1 MSLIS
6 SIADFLKPAPA
17 PTPQVRKALD
27 RVAELVD
34 PLLKSASGFERQLA
48 LPVEHALGYCEG
60 LVDALPGPIDINRQ
74 SFANDPLVHA
84 LFATADDIDQMLGRS
99 QAVRDFLAQPYSC
112 ADDYFLA
119 LFAARRR
126 EKRQLGIVQQGD
138 VLQNDVPQ
146 LVVYFSSH
154 TLVEPSCDL
163 ATTRRNLRCKALE
176 SLLQTFHEHVESLR
190 SEREGLRADA
200 ALARGHLTVLRG
212 TSPGPEYQAH
222 TRQLAD
228 LDARLRESA
237 TSLMP
242 DQLLSALAD
251 YLRRP
256 EASLRLA
263 PVSITI
269 DRLGIVNDQAVDDDN
284 VHTLDFP
291 EFHGRD
297 KRSYMAILARVRRDE
312 AQAAVDLVRDQS
324 RRYMII

>member
-1 MSLIS
+1 
-6 SIADFLKPAPA
+6 
-17 PTPQVRKALD
+17 
-27 RVAELVD
+27 
-34 PLLKSASGFERQLA
+34 
-48 LPVEHALGYCEG
+48 
-60 LVDALPGPIDINRQ
+60 
-74 SFANDPLVHA
+74 VHA

-99 QAVRDFLAQPYSC
+99 QAIRDFLAEPYSC
-112 ADDYFLA
+112 ADDYFHA

-126 EKRQLGIVQQGD
+126 EKRQLGIAQQGET
-138 VLQNDVPQ
+138 LQNDVPQ

-212 TSPGPEYQAH
+212 TSPGPEYQTH
-222 TRQLAD
+222 TRQLTE

-237 TSLMP
+237 ASLMP
-242 DQLLSALAD
+242 DQLLAALAD
-251 YLRRP
+251 YLRQP

-269 DRLGIVNDQAVDDDN
+269 DRLGIVNDQAVDDGN

>member
-6 SIADFLKPAPA
+6 SIADFLKPVPAPA
-17 PTPQVRKALD
+17 PQVQKALD
-27 RVAELVD
+27 RIAELVD

-74 SFANDPLVHA
+74 SFADDPLVHA
-84 LFATADDIDQMLGRS
+84 LFATADDIDQMLGHS
-99 QAVRDFLAQPYSC
+99 QAVRDFLAEPHSYE
-112 ADDYFLA
+112 DDCFHA
-119 LFAARRR
+119 LFAARRQ
-126 EKRQLGIVQQGD
+126 EKKQFGIARQGD
-138 VLQNDVPQ
+138 VLRNDVSQ
-146 LVVYFSSH
+146 QVVYFSSH

-163 ATTRRNLRCKALE
+163 ATTRRNLRCRALE

-200 ALARGHLTVLRG
+200 ALKRGHLTVLRG
-212 TSPGPEYQAH
+212 KSPGPEYQTR

-228 LDARLRESA
+228 LDARLRETA
-237 TSLMP
+237 ASLMP
-242 DQLLSALAD
+242 DQLLAALAD
-251 YLRRP
+251 YLRQP
-256 EASLRLA
+256 EASLRLS
-263 PVSITI
+263 PVSITV
-269 DRLGIVNDQAVDDDN
+269 DRLGIVNDQAEDDSN

-312 AQAAVDLVRDQS
+312 AQAAVDLVHDQS

>member
-6 SIADFLKPAPA
+6 SIADFLKPVPAPA
-17 PTPQVRKALD
+17 PQVRKALD
-27 RVAELVD
+27 RIAELVD
-34 PLLKSASGFERQLA
+34 PLLKSAPGFERQLA

-60 LVDALPGPIDINRQ
+60 LVAALPGPIDINRQ
-74 SFANDPLVHA
+74 SFADDPLVHA
-84 LFATADDIDQMLGRS
+84 LFATADDIDQMLGHS
-99 QAVRDFLAQPYSC
+99 QAVRDFLAEPQSFE
-112 ADDYFLA
+112 DDYFHA
-119 LFAARRR
+119 LFAARRQQ
-126 EKRQLGIVQQGD
+126 KKQFGIVRQGD

-146 LVVYFSSH
+146 LVVYFSSQ

-163 ATTRRNLRCKALE
+163 DTTRRNLRCKALE

-190 SEREGLRADA
+190 SERAGLRSDA
-200 ALARGHLTVLRG
+200 ALERGHLTVLRG
-212 TSPGPEYQAH
+212 QSPGPEYLTH
-222 TRQLAD
+222 TRQLSD
-228 LDARLRESA
+228 LDARLRETA

-242 DQLLSALAD
+242 DQLLATLAD
-251 YLRRP
+251 FLRQP
-256 EASLRLA
+256 ETSLSLA
-263 PVSITI
+263 PVSITL
-269 DRLGIVNDQAVDDDN
+269 DRLGVVNDQAVDDGN

>member
-1 MSLIS
+1 MGPDVVPVSSVPSLS
-6 SIADFLKPAPA
+6 A
-17 PTPQVRKALD
+17 T
-27 RVAELVD
+27 VAELVD

-48 LPVEHALGYCEG
+48 QPVEHALGYCEG

-74 SFANDPLVHA
+74 SFACDPLVHA

-242 DQLLSALAD
+242 DQLLAALTD
-251 YLRRP
+251 YLRQP

-263 PVSITI
+263 PVS
-269 DRLGIVNDQAVDDDN
+269 A
-284 VHTLDFP
+284 P
-291 EFHGRD
+291 
-297 KRSYMAILARVRRDE
+297 
-312 AQAAVDLVRDQS
+312 
-324 RRYMII
+324 